1 MKTSE
6 FVDKVLGLEIADFQ
20 KEFIDSFETFYF
32 GQPYERD
39 EVLYKAACEYE
50 AKTELFDRGLYL
62 TWKQNKFLED
72 GSIMLHPL
80 NRQDSYQFARNLIY
94 DLALKYSEEN
104 DRRILPKEILKEA
117 SRYNYTADRWIEEW
131 RQLNDRDN

>member
-20 KEFIDSFETFYF
+20 KEFIDSFETYYL

-39 EVLYKAACEYE
+39 EILYKAACEYE
-50 AKTELFDRGLYL
+50 ARTELFDRGLYL

-72 GSIMLHPL
+72 GSIMLHSL

-104 DRRILPKEILKEA
+104 DRRILPKEILREA
-117 SRYNYTADRWIEEW
+117 SRYNYTADEWIEEW
-131 RQLNDRDN
+131 ERLNDRDN

>member
-39 EVLYKAACEYE
+39 EILYKAACEYE
-50 AKTELFDRGLYL
+50 ARTELFDRGLYL

-72 GSIMLHPL
+72 GSIMLHSL

-104 DRRILPKEILKEA
+104 DRRILPKEILREA
-117 SRYNYTADRWIEEW
+117 SRYNYTADEWIEEW
-131 RQLNDRDN
+131 ERLNDRDN